1 MIGRF
6 MYNLTQRGFFEG
18 TAEGSIQYQQRY
30 EQVCPLYPLPRIPLP
45 PHLRLTLLPH
55 TFTFTFTFTV
65 VLA

>member
-30 EQVCPLYPLPRIPLP
+30 EQVCPLYPLPRTP
-45 PHLRLTLLPH
+45 PSPP
-55 TFTFTFTFTV
+55 
-65 VLA
+65 